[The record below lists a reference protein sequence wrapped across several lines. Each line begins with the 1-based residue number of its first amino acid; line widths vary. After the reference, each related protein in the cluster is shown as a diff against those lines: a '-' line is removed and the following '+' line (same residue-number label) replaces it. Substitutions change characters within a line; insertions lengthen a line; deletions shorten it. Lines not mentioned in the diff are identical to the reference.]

1 MNANERQSN
10 RYWGSAP
17 MPKAKTEFFNAVTTP
32 APTGDGSVATIRMY
46 GPIDSWGGFWG
57 ISTKDMGQVLD
68 ALPESVSRII
78 LRINSPGGEVFEG
91 VSILNMLRAHKASV
105 TAVVDGLAA
114 SAASVIAAGADDTVM
129 SPGTQMMIHSPWI
142 FAIGNAVD
150 LRKQAD
156 VLDTIESSLVEIY
169 TAKAGE
175 QDWTSLLA
183 DDTWLNAADAV
194 ELGLAD
200 RIAVVPDAGETETV
214 GEADEVIVIPDE
226 DAEDA
231 AASLI
236 VRVNARATAR
246 QKLPSSS
253 EPGHPNRKE
262 DAVNNDA
269 LKAGMRERLGVT
281 DASAS
286 VEQLLAALDEALT
299 ESAEPTPAP
308 IPEGTTLVENSVL
321 EELRADAVAGREAR
335 DEQIAARREQKVQ
348 NALEEGKIA
357 PARADHWRD
366 ALKADEEGAS
376 ALLDS
381 LAAGLV
387 VPTAALGVTG
397 GVDESSD
404 EDVVFS
410 KIYPSKES

>member
-68 ALPESVSRII
+68 ALPDSVSRII

-214 GEADEVIVIPDE
+214 GEAEEVIVIPDE

-262 DAVNNDA
+262 DVVSYDA
-269 LKAGMRERLGVT
+269 LKAGIRERLGMT

-286 VEQLLAALDEALT
+286 DEQLIAGLDEALAET
-299 ESAEPTPAP
+299 AEPTTAAP

-321 EELRADAVAGREAR
+321 DNLRADAAAGREAR
-335 DEQIAARREQKVQ
+335 NQQIADRREAKVTAAIEQ
-348 NALEEGKIA
+348 GKIA
-357 PARADHWRD
+357 PARADHWRA
-366 ALKADEEGAS
+366 ALAADEDGATET
-376 ALLDS
+376 LNS
-381 LAAGLV
+381 LATDLV

-397 GVDESSD
+397 GVNESSD

-410 KIYPSKES
+410 KIFPKES